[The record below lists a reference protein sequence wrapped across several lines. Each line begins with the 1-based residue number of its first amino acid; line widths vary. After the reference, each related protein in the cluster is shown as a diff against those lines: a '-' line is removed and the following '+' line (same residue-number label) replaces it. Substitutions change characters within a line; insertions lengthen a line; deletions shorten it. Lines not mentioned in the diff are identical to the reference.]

1 MTKKWKQPYSHQTKQ
16 TLKQLIQKRQRG
28 YYIMKKG
35 SIQEQDVTF
44 VNLYAPEYRA
54 SLNNVGIE
62 GIYLKILL

>member
-1 MTKKWKQPYSHQTKQ
+1 
-16 TLKQLIQKRQRG
+16 
-28 YYIMKKG
+28 MKKG

-62 GIYLKILL
+62 GIYLKILLWQTHSKQHTRWVKDKNAHYYYFY